1 MGSMDGIVTGVFW
14 LDWALLAVSL
24 FNAMMLLWL
33 GLTILLNAD
42 RQHWGVWLLGGGALA
57 GALFFVSHTAI
68 LGQQRSLNFDG
79 VNFWWQIGWIPVT
92 IAPFAW
98 YVLMLWYGGFWSS
111 TDFGLRRRHHT
122 AYRSMTFLAVL
133 AVILLLI
140 AKPVPSYEE
149 VTQLDLSQAAVIGS
163 VPVLFLFPVFMVVC
177 ILLSIDALR
186 VLGSEPDLARQRS
199 RPWLISASGILLL
212 VSLFVFLFI
221 GLVIFMAPQRALT
234 TFSIQTI
241 GAFDLVLS
249 SLIAAATL
257 MMGQAVVSYEVFT
270 GRSLPRRNLF
280 RQWRSLVILAAG
292 YGVVVG
298 WTLAAQIRP
307 IYSLLLTTGVIV
319 LFYALYTWRSFVER
333 TRFMTSLRPFI
344 STQNLVGSFLGQNA
358 SMQGR
363 AAGLLQAIC
372 REVLNTESAQL
383 TPLGSLMPLVGKGLV
398 YPPEITTPLMQPP
411 KQLNTET
418 LTLNPTVYGEY
429 CWAIPLWTERG
440 LSGALL
446 IGGKQDGGVYSQEEI
461 AIAQAAGER
470 ILDML
475 AGETMARSLIEL
487 QRQRITQT
495 RLIDLRT
502 RRTLHDDVLPV
513 IHATI
518 LELSGAAQRQ
528 VISPEIVR
536 SLSDMHRRIADLIR
550 DLPPLTSAEAA
561 TSDLVS
567 EMKRMIGVEFA
578 SAFARIHWEINA
590 ALHAD
595 SLVQEIVLGAAREI
609 VRNAAVHGRGTNVER
624 AITLSIRIRRDE
636 AFVID
641 IHDNGVGLGNAP
653 ASTSGSGLAL
663 HSTLLALIGGTLTV
677 ENAPGGGTLARI
689 QISPLNASR

>member
-1 MGSMDGIVTGVFW
+1 MDGIVTGVFW

-111 TDFGLRRRHHT
+111 TDFRLRRRHQT
-122 AYRSMTFLAVL
+122 AYRSLTFLAVL

-163 VPVLFLFPVFMVVC
+163 VPVLFLFPVFMVGC

-186 VLGSEPDLARQRS
+186 FLHAASSSDADLARQRS

-212 VSLFVFLFI
+212 VSLFVFLFV

-319 LFYALYTWRSFVER
+319 VFYALYTWRSFVER
-333 TRFMTSLRPFI
+333 TRFMTNLRPFI
-344 STQNLVGSFLGQNA
+344 STQNLVGSFLGQNG

-372 REVLNTESAQL
+372 REVLSTERAQL
-383 TPLGSLMPLVGKGLV
+383 TPLGTLMPLVGKGLV
-398 YPPEITTPLMQPP
+398 YPPEISTPLMPPP

-418 LTLNPTVYGEY
+418 LTLNPTVYGGY

-446 IGGKQDGGVYSQEEI
+446 IGSKQDGGVYSQEEI

-475 AGETMARSLIEL
+475 AGETMARSLIDL

-513 IHATI
+513 IHATL
-518 LELSGAAQRQ
+518 LELSGTARAQ
-528 VISPEIVR
+528 VISPEIVH
-536 SLSDMHRRIADLIR
+536 SLSDTHRRIADLIR
-550 DLPPLTSAEAA
+550 DLPPLTPADAA
-561 TSDLVS
+561 TSDLVG
-567 EMKRMIGVEFA
+567 EIKRMMGAEFA
-578 SAFARIHWEINA
+578 SAFAKIHWEINA
-590 ALHAD
+590 THDAD

-609 VRNAAVHGRGTNVER
+609 VRNAAVHGRGEEANR
-624 AITLSIRIRRDE
+624 AITLSIRLRRDE
-636 AFVID
+636 AFVIEIQD
-641 IHDNGVGLGNAP
+641 DGVGLGNAP
-653 ASTSGSGLAL
+653 LSTSGSGLAL

-677 ENAPGGGTLARI
+677 ENVPGGGTLARI
-689 QISPLNASR
+689 KI